1 MDIQDIQSGG
11 PSALD
16 PTRGARAAS
25 SAAKGGAHPHQPGD
39 SVSMSHQAQA
49 FQEARRLALAVPD
62 VRVDRADALR
72 QKYAAGELRPD
83 PQAIARALVAQGVV

>member
-11 PSALD
+11 PSALE

-25 SAAKGGAHPHQPGD
+25 PQAKGGTASQPGGD
-39 SVSMSHQAQA
+39 TVSMSEQAQA
-49 FQEARRLALAVPD
+49 FQEARRLALAIPD
-62 VRVDRADALR
+62 VRLDRVEPLR

-83 PQAIARALVAQGVV
+83 PHAIARALVLQGVV

>member
-11 PSALD
+11 PSALE

-25 SAAKGGAHPHQPGD
+25 PAAKGGTPAHQSGD
-39 SVSMSHQAQA
+39 SVSMSDQAQA
-49 FQEARRLALAVPD
+49 FQEARRLALAIPD
-62 VRVDRADALR
+62 VRLDRVEALR

-83 PQAIARALVAQGVV
+83 PQAIARALVTQGVV

>member
-16 PTRGARAAS
+16 PTRAARAAS
-25 SAAKGGAHPHQPGD
+25 SAAKGGAHPDKPGD
-39 SVSMSHQAQA
+39 SVSMSDQAQA

-62 VRVDRADALR
+62 VRVDRVEALR